1 MNGLEDKGLFR
12 NEIEYWTFYVDWIR
26 TCLALNPDS
35 LNREKSV
42 FKGIQVLYGEK
53 K

>member
-1 MNGLEDKGLFR
+1 MTRIELKNGYY

-35 LNREKSV
+35 LNREKSI